1 MVEAGTLEVTAVVGD
16 PEADGEM
23 VVFDP
28 TRVIDGVELSDD
40 PILHA
45 RPKAY
50 SVSIDRRSAD

>member
-1 MVEAGTLEVTAVVGD
+1 MVAD
-16 PEADGEM
+16 PESGGDV

-50 SVSIDRRSAD
+50 SVSIDRRGSK